1 MRTLRL
7 FGAFALA
14 GLVGACAPETETDEF
29 ETEPATETPAPVP
42 APAEPADE
50 MDQPI
55 QMNPIGASQV
65 TGEVRLEE
73 EDGGMQVTVHL
84 RNSTDGAVHKGHIHS
99 GTCDSPG
106 AAVAPLQDIT
116 IGSNGEGESES
127 DVEVPMATL
136 MDGQHIVAYHEANAD
151 PGAPVVCAA
160 IPGHQM

>member
-14 GLVGACAPETETDEF
+14 GLVGACAPEAEPDEF
-29 ETEPATETPAPVP
+29 ETEPATEAP
-42 APAEPADE
+42 APAPAPADE

-55 QMNPIGASQV
+55 QMTSVGASQV

-73 EDGGMQVTVHL
+73 EDDGMQVTVHL

-99 GTCDSPG
+99 GTCESPG
-106 AAVAPLQDIT
+106 APVAPLQDIT
-116 IGSNGEGESES
+116 IGSNGEGEAES